1 MLRKYWK
8 RGLFALIA
16 IVALI
21 FILTSMACGSGGGA
35 TVLSPFQVLNN
46 TVASHTTKINKATSD
61 IVTINTGVVQ
71 LRTDLEAGLAGIT
84 NVPNFTSNITSLNA
98 QIASIKA
105 TDNATQMAIDTV
117 AGKVETVKTNVAA
130 MQLLVD
136 AIMDNFNT
144 LSYRL
149 DLIETS
155 LNMSP

>member
-1 MLRKYWK
+1 MRRYWK
-8 RGLFALIA
+8 KGLFALVA

-46 TVASHTTKINKATSD
+46 TVASHTTKITKATSD
-61 IVTINTGVVQ
+61 IVTLNTGVAQ

-84 NVPNFTSNITSLNA
+84 NAPNLTADITALNA
-98 QIASIKA
+98 EVTGLKA

-117 AGKVETVKTNVAA
+117 AGKVETVKTNVAT
-130 MQLLVD
+130 MQLLID

>member
-1 MLRKYWK
+1 MLRKRWMK
-8 RGLFALIA
+8 GLIA
-16 IVALI
+16 LFMVVALI
-21 FILTSMACGSGGGA
+21 FILTSMACGSGGGK

-84 NVPNFTSNITSLNA
+84 NVPNFTANITALNTQVASL
-98 QIASIKA
+98 KA

-117 AGKVETVKTNVAA
+117 AGKVETVKTNVAT
-130 MQLLVD
+130 MQLLID
-136 AIMDNFNT
+136 AVMDNFNT

>member
-1 MLRKYWK
+1 MLWKYWK

-21 FILTSMACGSGGGA
+21 FILTSMACGSGGGK

-117 AGKVETVKTNVAA
+117 AGKVETVKINVAT

-136 AIMDNFNT
+136 AVMDNFNT

-149 DLIETS
+149 DLIETA
-155 LNMSP
+155 LNLTP

>member
-1 MLRKYWK
+1 MRRYWK
-8 RGLFALIA
+8 KGLIA
-16 IVALI
+16 LVLVVALI

-46 TVASHTTKINKATSD
+46 TVASHTTKINANTNSFTTVNLAIAT
-61 IVTINTGVVQ
+61 
-71 LRTDLEAGLAGIT
+71 LRTDLETGLAGII

-98 QIASIKA
+98 QIASLKA
-105 TDNATQMAIDTV
+105 SDNATQMAIDTV
-117 AGKVETVKTNVAA
+117 AGKVETVKTNVAT

-136 AIMDNFNT
+136 AMMDNFNT

>member
-8 RGLFALIA
+8 KGLIA
-16 IVALI
+16 LVLVVALV
-21 FILTSMACGSGGGA
+21 FILTSMACGSGGGK

-46 TVASHTTKINKATSD
+46 TVASHTTKITKATSD
-61 IVTINTGVVQ
+61 IVTINTGVAQ
-71 LRTDLEAGLAGIT
+71 LRTDLEAGLAGIVNAPDLT
-84 NVPNFTSNITSLNA
+84 ANITSLQT
-98 QIASIKA
+98 QIASLRA
-105 TDNATQMAIDTV
+105 SDNATQLQIDIV
-117 AGKVETVKTNVAA
+117 AGKVETAKTNIAA

-155 LNMSP
+155 LNLTP

>member
-1 MLRKYWK
+1 MRRYWK
-8 RGLFALIA
+8 KGLITLVLV
-16 IVALI
+16 VALI
-21 FILTSMACGSGGGA
+21 FILTSMACGSGGG
-35 TVLSPFQVLNN
+35 TPTLSPFQVLNN
-46 TVASHTTKINKATSD
+46 TVASHTTKITKATSD
-61 IVTINTGVVQ
+61 IVTINTGVAQ
-71 LRTDLEAGLAGIT
+71 LRTDLEAGLAGII

-98 QIASIKA
+98 QIAGLKA

-117 AGKVETVKTNVAA
+117 AGKVETVKINVAT

-136 AIMDNFNT
+136 AVMDNFNT